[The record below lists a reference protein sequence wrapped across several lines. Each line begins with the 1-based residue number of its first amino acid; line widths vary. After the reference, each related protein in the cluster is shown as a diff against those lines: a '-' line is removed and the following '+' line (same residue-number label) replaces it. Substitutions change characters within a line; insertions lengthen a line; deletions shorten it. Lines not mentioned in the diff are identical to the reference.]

1 MSLEE
6 HQGPNSVDPAPAVHP
21 AGTPS
26 ATTDFFIQSSMELS
40 EDLRATGRNEE
51 DCRVDATPP
60 SSASR
65 LKFSIHRILGFDDL
79 PQTGSHLSTTSG
91 VSALPR
97 IFIRCLGDGE
107 AKDEDRCDSSGRL
120 TAEEED
126 DDYDDMLVEREDHEE
141 FKSAV
146 RDGSSCEDKVPPL
159 PPSLSTSSST
169 CSPSS
174 SSQRLSWLQ
183 CTRYKPPKLPSQ
195 CQLHLS
201 KTALET

>member
-6 HQGPNSVDPAPAVHP
+6 HQGPNSVDPAPDVVHP

-40 EDLRATGRNEE
+40 EDLRGTGRNEE

-107 AKDEDRCDSSGRL
+107 VKDEDRCDSSGRL

-126 DDYDDMLVEREDHEE
+126 DDEDDMLVEREDHQE
-141 FKSAV
+141 FKCAV
-146 RDGSSCEDKVPPL
+146 RDGSGCEDQAPPHPPL
-159 PPSLSTSSST
+159 HPPLSTSSST
-169 CSPSS
+169 CSPS

-195 CQLHLS
+195 FQFYFS
-201 KTALET
+201 